1 MGKQQR
7 HTAETCSR
15 DKQCMQQ
22 GHEAYTCRVD
32 MQHGHAAL
40 TSSMD
45 MQVSVSKRDSM
56 EIKHG
61 NAARA

>member
-7 HTAETCSR
+7 HTA
-15 DKQCMQQ
+15 
-22 GHEAYTCRVD
+22 GHSA
-32 MQHGHAAL
+32 GHAAL

-45 MQVSVSKRDSM
+45 MQVSISKRDSM